1 MSRSEPSLKQQLL
14 EARAKLERQVEIMA
28 VGGIRFGYQPG
39 LKEQL
44 LEELQDVEDA
54 LARLGPDET

>member
-14 EARAKLERQVEIMA
+14 EARAKLERQVEIMEL
-28 VGGIRFGYQPG
+28 GGVRFGYQPG
-39 LKEQL
+39 LKEKL
-44 LEELQDVEDA
+44 LEELQEVEDA

>member
-28 VGGIRFGYQPG
+28 LGGIRFGYQPG
-39 LKEQL
+39 LKEQP
-44 LEELQDVEDA
+44 LEELQEIEDA